1 MSESKSF
8 KVKLTSE
15 ALREDELQE
24 TIKTGNL
31 SGNENRN
38 PQNLVEATSTA
49 ENVASHDE
57 AEEDDDSEQ
66 ENLDKIIELLGSER
80 LVFFS
85 DAVIAISLT
94 LLILPLMEAVQ
105 SAWEANQTVNEL
117 LAENMDKFY
126 SFILSFYV
134 ISLYWRAHERLFH
147 FVRKYS
153 EAIRRLNAFFLL
165 LIVLVPVNTASVN
178 QLDTEGSVLP
188 HVLYVGNLL
197 LITITLLVMN
207 LFVRKDPHMWST
219 QHTPPTSLGILILSV
234 GFIFLCVTMLVVCLV
249 PNPNVLYMLF
259 LLGLVNPLVRFLEG
273 RYDLVQSFGNLVDR
287 LIGI

>member
-1 MSESKSF
+1 M
-8 KVKLTSE
+8 SE
-15 ALREDELQE
+15 ALREDELQD

-31 SGNENRN
+31 SGYSH
-38 PQNLVEATSTA
+38 PQNLVEATSAA
-49 ENVASHDE
+49 ENIVSHEGEE
-57 AEEDDDSEQ
+57 ADDDNEQ

-105 SAWEANQTVNEL
+105 SAWEANQSVNEL
-117 LAENMDKFY
+117 LAENNDKFY
-126 SFILSFYV
+126 SFILSFYI

-147 FVRKYS
+147 YVRKYS
-153 EAIRRLNAFFLL
+153 EAIRRLNAFYLL
-165 LIVLVPVNTASVN
+165 LIVLVPVNTASIN
-178 QLDTEGSVLP
+178 QLETEGSVLP

-219 QHTPPTSLGILILSV
+219 QHTPSTSLGLLILSV

-259 LLGLVNPLVRFLEG
+259 LLGFINPLVRLLD
-273 RYDLVQSFGNLVDR
+273 RWYDVVQRFGILIDR